1 MYELVILLKSGR
13 EIVAGRANS
22 QEEATQL
29 AEGASHMLAGIPKA
43 QQENHNIILN
53 FAGAVY
59 WIMPGEIE
67 GLSLYPTDDK
77 APPLQIQQQQPAQ
90 QA

>member
-1 MYELVILLKSGR
+1 
-13 EIVAGRANS
+13 
-22 QEEATQL
+22 
-29 AEGASHMLAGIPKA
+29 LAGIPKA